1 MRTKREQSDRKAA
14 GTRARRKKFHPTRG
28 MQAFLEA
35 ALDPD
40 VRTTIAATARAAGI
54 DRRNWWLWKR
64 DEAFSLWFENKWREG
79 SRGLEWI
86 LDKIGIEKARK
97 DFRYWDAM
105 QRKYGGE
112 GQGLGGSGFYVVVRA
127 PRPKR
132 DEARAAAGQE
142 SD

>member
-1 MRTKREQSDRKAA
+1 MRTKRQKSERKAA
-14 GTRARRKKFHPTRG
+14 RARPRRKKFYPTRA

-40 VRTTIAATARAAGI
+40 VRTTIAATARAAGV
-54 DRRNWWLWKR
+54 DRRNWWFWKR
-64 DEAFSLWFENKWREG
+64 DEAFSRWFQNKWREG

-86 LDKIGIEKARK
+86 LDKIGIEKGRK

-127 PRPKR
+127 PRPNY
-132 DEARAAAGQE
+132 RAGCRVSGAE
-142 SD
+142 